1 MTNENKLTNINTYL
15 IIALAIV
22 VAMGLYFTLSVPVKE
37 APKVI
42 PPKQITVTVFNGCDD
57 CFNISTAV
65 DFLKQQKNLN
75 ITSVKEL
82 NFEDAKAGA
91 GTYNIS
97 KLPAVVITGETANV
111 TIQNFE
117 AHGDALVFS
126 QALPPYYDVA
136 LSSVKGKVTV
146 ILLEEK
152 SCTNCFNM
160 SQVIDQLKQAG
171 IKLSSET
178 KIDSKSNEGKQLISQ
193 YKIERLPT
201 IIFNNDALIYDVVK
215 QVWSQVGSEESDGN
229 LVLRLVSPPY
239 INVSTGKTDGLVDL
253 TILVDSTCKECF
265 NASVLKDL
273 FAQSFNMVFAKTE
286 TVDVST
292 ANGKTLAKKYNLEL
306 MPTVILSKTAI
317 TYPNIGQAWGQVGT
331 IEQDGSFV
339 FRNVPLLKDYFE
351 QQEQS
356 FSYKN
361 ITSGEILPKAE
372 APKEEVEITAPAEE
386 K

>member
-15 IIALAIV
+15 IIALVIV
-22 VAMGLYFTLSVPVKE
+22 VGVGLYFTLSVPVKE

-42 PPKQITVTVFNGCDD
+42 PPKQVTVTVFNGCED
-57 CFNISTAV
+57 CFNITAAV
-65 DFLKQQKNLN
+65 DSIKQQKNLN

-82 NFEDAKAGA
+82 NFEESKIGA

-97 KLPAVVITGETANV
+97 KLPAVVVTGDIANL

-126 QALPPYYDVA
+126 QSLPPYYDVA
-136 LSSVKGKVTV
+136 SSSIKGKVTA

-152 SCTNCFNM
+152 SCTNCFNL
-160 SQVIDQLKQAG
+160 SQVMEELKRAG
-171 IKLSSET
+171 IKSSET
-178 KIDSKSNEGKQLISQ
+178 RIDSKSAEGKQLISQ
-193 YKIERLPT
+193 YKIEKLPT
-201 IIFNNDALIYDVVK
+201 IIFNKDALEYDVVK
-215 QVWSQVGSEESDGN
+215 QVWSQVGSEESDGK

-239 INVSTGKTDGLVDL
+239 VNVSTGKTDGLVDL

-273 FAQSFNMVFAKTE
+273 FAQSFSMAFEKTKN
-286 TVDVST
+286 VDVSS
-292 ANGKTLAKKYNLEL
+292 NEGKALAKKYNIEL
-306 MPTVILSKTAI
+306 VPTVVLSKDAAA
-317 TYPNIGQAWGQVGT
+317 YPNIGQAWKQVGT
-331 IEQDGSFV
+331 IEKDNSFV
-339 FRNVPLLKDYFE
+339 FRNVPMLKDYFD
-351 QQEQS
+351 QQGQS

-361 ITSGEILPKAE
+361 ITSGEILPKA
-372 APKEEVEITAPAEE
+372 ATPKEEADITAPSEE